1 MKTEFHDHRETSE
14 QPSRAWTSESALEK
28 GRDTIR
34 SQEDFLN
41 RLEHGLAKSQAR
53 DREIKRRFEAEH
65 GAIRR
70 EMPIEDLL
78 EARHNAVQDRK
89 ADETRS
95 FYAHGYKEPEDQ
107 IAQSEGEDE
116 CSSEGEYT
124 DNLPSHL
131 SMRRGARLEG
141 VIEPGRRNREIPM
154 ERRKSPTD
162 VSEGEYKIR
171 LGDLSAEYSR
181 NGQDLQ
187 RAFKEG
193 RLNYGHFSEG
203 REQLQRSYRDREN
216 EIMQEKSRLAIDEKL
231 AQEAVYRA
239 SRESARTRGRYPAHQ
254 PVEWH
259 REERRKEAEWQDRA
273 FDSVMDED
281 AALQEQYDLRQRGL
295 RGEAAW
301 DLGESPE
308 QALARERA
316 ERRAEFQM
324 RLDALDEELDR
335 VASQDDAAARRVE
348 SDGLE
353 QKEYHRPIPKVK
365 TDKHGFVFQHRG
377 PHPEQMPRSNNR
389 QNRVPRKGNFAPDQK

>member
-14 QPSRAWTSESALEK
+14 QPLRAWTPETALEK
-28 GRDTIR
+28 SRDTIK
-34 SQEDFLN
+34 SQEDFLKRFN
-41 RLEHGLAKSQAR
+41 QRLAESQTR

-65 GAIRR
+65 AATRR
-70 EMPIEDLL
+70 EMPIKDLL
-78 EARHNAVQDRK
+78 EARHNATQDRK
-89 ADETRS
+89 ADEARS

-107 IAQSEGEDE
+107 NAQSEGEDE
-116 CSSEGEYT
+116 YSSEGEYT
-124 DNLPSHL
+124 DKLPSHL

-141 VIEPGRRNREIPM
+141 VIEPGRRNRKIPM

-193 RLNYGHFSEG
+193 RLNYRHFSEG
-203 REQLQRSYRDREN
+203 REQLQRSYKDREN

-231 AQEAVYRA
+231 AQEAAYRA
-239 SRESARTRGRYPAHQ
+239 SRENARTRGRYPAHQ
-254 PVEWH
+254 PIEWH
-259 REERRKEAEWQDRA
+259 REERRKEAEWQDHA
-273 FDSVMDED
+273 FDSVIDED
-281 AALQEQYDLRQRGL
+281 VALQDQYDLRQYGL

-301 DLGESPE
+301 DQGESPE

-335 VASQDDAAARRVE
+335 VANQDDAAARRVKN
-348 SDGLE
+348 DGLE
-353 QKEYHRPIPKVK
+353 QKKYRRPRPETKK
-365 TDKHGFVFQHRG
+365 DKQGVVFQHRG

-389 QNRVPRKGNFAPDQK
+389 ENRVPSKGNFAPDQK